1 MSQRGLHP
9 RGIFCR
15 PSPVASGTRTA
26 SGPSWRRRSA
36 SRGLIRT
43 ADPWNMRVVGEGVA
57 VPSRGVA
64 PDDLAGEQ
72 RSFAR
77 VRAGR
82 IVEVHVRRLADRSD
96 VELLRAQVKATLR
109 LAGPGPVICADHRLA
124 SLQSWDAADTW
135 SKAMRGS
142 GSGVVRSGLLLDPA
156 NAMYNLQI
164 ERVVQRAGNPVLRLF
179 ADFDELRE
187 WVGEVL
193 AEHEREALRNLFSD
207 A

>member
-1 MSQRGLHP
+1 
-9 RGIFCR
+9 
-15 PSPVASGTRTA
+15 
-26 SGPSWRRRSA
+26 
-36 SRGLIRT
+36 
-43 ADPWNMRVVGEGVA
+43 VA
-57 VPSRGVA
+57 VPNRGVA

-109 LAGPGPVICADHRLA
+109 LAGPEPVICADHRLA

-142 GSGVVRSGLLLDPA
+142 GLGVVRSGLLLDPA